1 MSKSTWNESQ
11 ATLKRAL
18 KYLSSG
24 SAEVW
29 APSTTSTTSDPNE
42 SGEISSIAL
51 LQDEFGTPNSL
62 ESDIAYLWET
72 STLADCRLTFNYS
85 SHPDKVSPELLC
97 HRTILAARSGFFRR
111 LIERRVK
118 ADPSL
123 SSSVLD
129 ICLDGSIV
137 PAKFGRLLL
146 HAMYHD
152 TLVRTCKKTVQC
164 GSENR
169 AFEIQIHL
177 KSELFC
183 GRFQMLKSLV
193 FKCPYFEWFSKTVL
207 YVKTK

>member
-1 MSKSTWNESQ
+1 MNKLTWNESQ

-18 KYLSSG
+18 KYLYSG

-29 APSTTSTTSDPNE
+29 APSSTATTSDPND
-42 SGEISSIAL
+42 SGEFSSIAL

-152 TLVRTCKKTVQC
+152 TLVRTCKKTVQR
-164 GSENR
+164 GSKNR
-169 AFEIQIHL
+169 LLEIPIH
-177 KSELFC
+177 
-183 GRFQMLKSLV
+183 
-193 FKCPYFEWFSKTVL
+193 
-207 YVKTK
+207 